1 MGLLLFSFFL
11 FTLQFNFKLKKPNV
25 YWTWGRRIVGADGSI
40 EHLVTSLNA
49 QFGSYVKL
57 TLSALILPENLVNFC
72 SCCNYLVVNVVVTV
86 QFYVIAPA
94 HHFFLSSLF
103 ICNAIFVRPSFKNVI
118 QSKVVFFKLFLA
130 IHLSFSLSLSLSRP
144 IMILSKSLPYFL
156 HLRPPINVIWILTSH
171 ERSETKSVWNEHFLR
186 GNWVIVIFK
195 QNYFFRYWDL
205 NPGSRLQRI
214 IPYWMDYL
222 LFYWFGFNQTSKY
235 VNPNQ

>member
-130 IHLSFSLSLSLSRP
+130 IHLSFSLSLSLS
-144 IMILSKSLPYFL
+144 LSTDNDLVKIFAIFSSPKASNKCYLNFNESWEEWNQKCLKWTLPTWQLGHCNF
-156 HLRPPINVIWILTSH
+156 
-171 ERSETKSVWNEHFLR
+171 
-186 GNWVIVIFK
+186 
-195 QNYFFRYWDL
+195 
-205 NPGSRLQRI
+205 
-214 IPYWMDYL
+214 
-222 LFYWFGFNQTSKY
+222 
-235 VNPNQ
+235 